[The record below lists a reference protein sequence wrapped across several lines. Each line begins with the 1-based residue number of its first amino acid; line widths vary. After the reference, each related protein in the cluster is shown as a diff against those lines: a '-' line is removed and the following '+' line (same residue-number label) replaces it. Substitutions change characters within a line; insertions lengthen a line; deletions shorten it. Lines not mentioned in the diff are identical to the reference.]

1 MKVLVPVEDR
11 VLGSELANFIAQHQW
26 RESAE
31 FCVIH
36 VVEPFFTDDNLQT
49 PLAKLMVVS
58 GEQIMTEALLLVDE
72 VAQLIQKAFPSAHVS
87 KRVIGGPVKEEI
99 VAVARDWGAD
109 LIVAGSHGRNKIDRF
124 LLGSVSLM
132 LISEA
137 PCPVLLVKPGSKL
150 AKKEAASGNSKTPMR
165 ILIALDETKS
175 ANDVI
180 KLVNEHNWQQPTQ
193 FKLVS
198 VIANPAL
205 GLLPGSPGLS
215 EFYEESKHLR
225 SATVRKLALKLR
237 DHYHS
242 PEIFEEVLAGDPK
255 KMIIEAA
262 KEWHAD
268 VIVVGCRYG
277 KAVQKMIFGSVSLA
291 VLCAAPCPVL
301 MLRQK
306 VTAENDAAVKPACHK
321 HDKVGAS

>member
-11 VLGSELANFIAQHQW
+11 TFGSELVNFIAEHDWQ
-26 RESAE
+26 ENAE

-58 GEQIMTEALLLVDE
+58 GEQVMTEALALVDE
-72 VAQLIQKAFPSAHVS
+72 MARLIQAALPSAHVS

-99 VAVARDWGAD
+99 ISVARDWGAD
-109 LIVAGSHGRNKIDRF
+109 MIIAGSHGRNQLDRI

-132 LISEA
+132 LVSEA
-137 PCPVLLVKPGSKL
+137 PCPVLLVKPRAKSARKKL
-150 AKKEAASGNSKTPMR
+150 DAGTEKGPLR

-175 ANDVI
+175 AGEII
-180 KLVNEHNWQQPTQ
+180 KLVNEHSWKQPAQ
-193 FKLVS
+193 FKLIS

-205 GLLPGSPGLS
+205 GLIANSPALD
-215 EFYEESKHLR
+215 EFYEESKHVR

-242 PEIFEEVLAGDPK
+242 PEIFEEILVGDPK
-255 KMIIEAA
+255 KMIVDAA
-262 KEWHAD
+262 KEWNAD
-268 VIVVGCRYG
+268 VIVIGCRHG
-277 KAVQKMIFGSVSLA
+277 KTLHKMIFGSVSLA
-291 VLCAAPCPVL
+291 VLCTAPCPVL

-306 VTAENDAAVKPACHK
+306 AASSDEHKAKPALHK